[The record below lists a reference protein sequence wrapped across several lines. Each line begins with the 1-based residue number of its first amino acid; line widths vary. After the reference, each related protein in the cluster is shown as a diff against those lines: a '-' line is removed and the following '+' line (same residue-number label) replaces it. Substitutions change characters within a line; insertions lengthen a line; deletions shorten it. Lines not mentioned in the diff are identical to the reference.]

1 MSIEIKSNPVAFSE
15 NLSISVNGK
24 RNIELFLKNGS
35 QETPST
41 SDYIIVKPSFVEISY
56 ENNSTT
62 GETFSSENKCFLN
75 KLPFL
80 IENDELL
87 SPIILKDMSDNL
99 ITDIPFY
106 LPTNEFKIYIDKNNV
121 YGKVDI
127 EFNIIST
134 ISQTNGNQTSDI
146 TRTSNTGFI
155 NIDVLYFK
163 INGSDTGPG
172 PDPPRTWTRSSGQV
186 ETINK
191 IVNEGKITFEE
202 LNERRKA
209 EIFKYKKNSANINKK
224 NAYAYLAKG
233 NKQRG
238 QSFATQGESFTDPNI
253 RNLPIVNDSLV
264 SKSSKVNYGLTTQN
278 DTPGT
283 VQKIALKP
291 QVPLYNYLINRTYPG
306 NSSLNIIEQSVLVNP
321 IANNKTIEINELNFS
336 NTIDLDISKLN
347 LNNSGNINPNE
358 NYSYFISSITPLIK
372 NQNSLSFNDTS
383 INNLVLPYLIPDQSN
398 ILYYINPNNETAI
411 YENNMNQQYNV
422 QYFAKNGY
430 FTSSIGTI
438 SFQFNNIPGIP
449 KTFDTEIIINNRN
462 INTIDLSGIDSRDK
476 EVGLTFFINSSSSY
490 SSLFYPRLFDT
501 SGNSFGPDICLNYPA
516 KINTSNNNS
525 QHQMY
530 YQLNTDNIT
539 AQPGTNEFYSSFQYF
554 CKNRFNVSSNI
565 STIKLVYGENI
576 KPATSVVLISNNQ
589 FFNVS
594 FEPGNVYVLDEN
606 WFKSNNIPSPIIPAG
621 LGDTMSA
628 NQNGRFS
635 TTLNPSNERQEYKTY
650 NNRSSSN
657 TASLQLRFLRPFNSV
672 GIWAIGGGGG
682 GSASGTSIYDFGGGG
697 GAGGSIHYISRSHIF
712 ENDRLFIQIGGGGQG
727 GYRFSINKVYI
738 DKISKQAGGENTL
751 YGVNRTDLDPLP
763 AYKTNFWASA
773 GDGVATRVDITDSE
787 GSYYQHLLD
796 TGSSMGGWGRNM
808 ATTVAYGGN
817 ANYNGGRGGNA
828 YENRNNNDAGE
839 SATNSGYIYYK
850 SASSTNPTGVEE
862 YDHSGRIGPFCGGG
876 GSSGKGGNSIGGR
889 GGNGKGGLSNSAP
902 NSSVTG
908 EIGQVPGAGG
918 GGGAQGNSQVSDNNP
933 ASGGA
938 GASGCVII
946 YIPPQ

>member
-1 MSIEIKSNPVAFSE
+1 MSIEIISNPIAFSE

-24 RNIELFLKNGS
+24 RNIELFFKNGS

-62 GETFSSENKCFLN
+62 GETFLSENKCFLN

-80 IENDELL
+80 IKNNTLE

-106 LPTNEFKIYIDKNNV
+106 LPTNEFKIYIDNTNNV

-127 EFNIIST
+127 EFNISSKIY
-134 ISQTNGNQTSDI
+134 QTNENTTSNQTSDI
-146 TRTSNTGFI
+146 NRTSNTGLI
-155 NIDVLYFK
+155 IVDILHFK
-163 INGSDTGPG
+163 NNGCDTGPG
-172 PDPPRTWTRSSGQV
+172 PDPTRTWSRSSGQL
-186 ETINK
+186 EIIDN
-191 IVNEGKITFEE
+191 IINEGKITFEE

-238 QSFATQGESFTDPNI
+238 QSFATQGESFTNPNI
-253 RNLPIVNDSLV
+253 RNLPIANGSLI
-264 SKSSKVNYGLTTQN
+264 SKNSMSDYALTTQN
-278 DTPGT
+278 DTPGA
-283 VQKIALKP
+283 VQKIAFKP
-291 QVPLYNYLINRTYPG
+291 KVPLYNYLINRTYPG

-321 IANNKTIEINELNFS
+321 IANNKTIEINELNVS
-336 NTIDLDISKLN
+336 NIIDLDISKLN

-398 ILYYINPNNETAI
+398 ILYYIDVYNENTI
-411 YENNMNQQYNV
+411 YENNTNQQYNV
-422 QYFAKNGY
+422 EYFAKNGY

-449 KTFDTEIIINNRN
+449 KTFDTEIIINNRTAN
-462 INTIDLSGIDSRDK
+462 PIDLSGIDSRDK
-476 EVGLTFFINSSSSY
+476 QLGLTFFINSSSSY
-490 SSLFYPRLFDT
+490 STLFYPRLFDS

-576 KPATSVVLISNNQ
+576 KPATTVVLISNNR

-606 WFKSNNIPSPIIPAG
+606 WFKSNNIPSPVIQPG
-621 LGDTMSA
+621 WGNTMSA

-650 NNRSSSN
+650 NNRSSSW
-657 TASLQLRFLRPFNSV
+657 SLQLRFLRQFNNV

-697 GAGGSIHYISRSHIF
+697 GA
-712 ENDRLFIQIGGGGQG
+712 
-727 GYRFSINKVYI
+727 
-738 DKISKQAGGENTL
+738 
-751 YGVNRTDLDPLP
+751 
-763 AYKTNFWASA
+763 
-773 GDGVATRVDITDSE
+773 
-787 GSYYQHLLD
+787 
-796 TGSSMGGWGRNM
+796 
-808 ATTVAYGGN
+808 
-817 ANYNGGRGGNA
+817 
-828 YENRNNNDAGE
+828 
-839 SATNSGYIYYK
+839 
-850 SASSTNPTGVEE
+850 
-862 YDHSGRIGPFCGGG
+862 
-876 GSSGKGGNSIGGR
+876 GGR

-918 GGGAQGNSQVSDNNP
+918 GGGAQGNSRVSDNNP

-946 YIPPQ
+946 YIPSQ